1 MNLYLLI
8 PDFYNPVVERCPT
21 SNQEVQLDTIN
32 IGAYDLEIIF
42 SKNRD
47 LKFRSFQ
54 DMLFNHALVHRSG
67 NRSFIFLRK
76 SFGKG

>member
-8 PDFYNPVVERCPT
+8 PDPYNPVVERCLN
-21 SNQEVQLDTIN
+21 SNQEVQLDTVN
-32 IGAYDLEIIF
+32 VGAYDLEIIL

-54 DMLFNHALVHRSG
+54 DMLFNHALVHRFD
-67 NRSFIFLRK
+67 NRPFVFLRK